1 MTSLDDTRKAE
12 MKSTPGRSVNTT
24 AIAAMLLV
32 LGLGAV
38 GADAQEA
45 NYPAHPIRLIV
56 PTAPG
61 GTMDIVARTL
71 AQALAPIIG
80 AQVFIENKPG
90 GNNNIG
96 ASYVARANPDGYTLL
111 VHSDSFTSN
120 ASVFKDPGYD
130 ALTSFEPISML
141 ATAPG
146 ALAVRTDIGINN
158 LDDFISFSRKS
169 GRDLTVASTG
179 IGTVSHLT
187 GIMFQQRMG
196 LPQWTDVPYPGA
208 AKAVTDVIG
217 HHVDSIFVMVAPL
230 VPFDQNHELKI
241 LAVTTAAR
249 SPAVPEVPTV
259 AERTALKDFNV
270 ANWVALFAPAGTPKP
285 IVAKLAK
292 DVGAAVREPA
302 VSKNLAQLGLDVAGD
317 GPEPLASE
325 VRSKVLQWREVIA
338 RAGLKVE

>member
-1 MTSLDDTRKAE
+1 MTSTRATAFALAFGMGLVAASAPPSQAE
-12 MKSTPGRSVNTT
+12 DAASYPSRS
-24 AIAAMLLV
+24 
-32 LGLGAV
+32 
-38 GADAQEA
+38 
-45 NYPAHPIRLIV
+45 IRLIV

-71 AQALAPIIG
+71 AQALGPLIG

-96 ASYVARANPDGYTLL
+96 ASYVARATPDGYTLL
-111 VHSDSFTSN
+111 IHSDSFTSN

-141 ATAPG
+141 AKAPG
-146 ALAVRTDIGINN
+146 ALAVRTDLGLSN
-158 LDDFISFSRKS
+158 LDDFVAYSKMRGKA
-169 GRDLTVASTG
+169 LMVASTG

-196 LPQWTDVPYPGA
+196 LPPWTDVPYPGA

-230 VPFDQNHELKI
+230 VPFDQSGDLKI

-249 SPAVPEVPTV
+249 SAAVPNVPTV
-259 AERTALKDFNV
+259 AEETSLKDFNV
-270 ANWVALFAPAGTPKP
+270 ANWVAMFAPAGTPKP
-285 IVAKLAK
+285 IVDKLAQ
-292 DVGAAVREPA
+292 DVATALKEPA
-302 VSKNLAQLGLDVAGD
+302 VSKSLAQLGLDVAGD
-317 GPEPLASE
+317 GPEPLATE
-325 VRSKVLQWREVIA
+325 VRSKVLQWRDVIA

>member
-1 MTSLDDTRKAE
+1 LAFVLALFIAAVPPSHAQDAASYPT
-12 MKSTPGRSVNTT
+12 RSV
-24 AIAAMLLV
+24 
-32 LGLGAV
+32 
-38 GADAQEA
+38 
-45 NYPAHPIRLIV
+45 RLIV

-71 AQALAPIIG
+71 AQVLAPAIG

-90 GNNNIG
+90 GNNNIV
-96 ASYVARANPDGYTLL
+96 ASYVARATPDGYTLL

-130 ALTSFEPISML
+130 ALTSFEPITML
-141 ATAPG
+141 AKAPG
-146 ALAVRTDIGINN
+146 ALAVRSDLGLAS
-158 LDDFISFSRKS
+158 LDDFVTYSKRNGKA
-169 GRDLTVASTG
+169 LMVASTG

-187 GIMFQQRMG
+187 GIMFQQKMG
-196 LPQWTDVPYPGA
+196 LPPWTDVPYPGA

-230 VPFDQNHELKI
+230 VPFDQSGDLKI

-249 SPAVPEVPTV
+249 SAAVPNVRTV
-259 AERTALKDFNV
+259 AEQTGLKDFNV

-285 IVAKLAK
+285 IVAKLARE
-292 DVGAAVREPA
+292 VVAALHDPA
-302 VSKNLAQLGLDVAGD
+302 VTNSLAQLGLEVAGD
-317 GPEPLASE
+317 GPAPLAAE
-325 VRSKVLQWREVIA
+325 VRSKVLQWHDVIA

>member
-1 MTSLDDTRKAE
+1 MKMTR
-12 MKSTPGRSVNTT
+12 GRGRHGL
-24 AIAAMLLV
+24 A
-32 LGLGAV
+32 LGAAFMV
-38 GADAQEA
+38 AAAVAPSYAQDAV
-45 NYPAHPIRLIV
+45 NYPVRSIRLIV

-71 AQALAPIIG
+71 ANVLGPLIG

-96 ASYVARANPDGYTLL
+96 ASYVARATPDGYTLL

-146 ALAVRTDIGINN
+146 ALAVRTDLGLAT
-158 LDDFISFSRKS
+158 LDDFVAYSKKS
-169 GRDLTVASTG
+169 GKGLMVASTG

-196 LPQWTDVPYPGA
+196 LPPWTDVPYPGA

-230 VPFDQNHELKI
+230 VPFDQSGALKI

-249 SPAVPEVPTV
+249 SAAVPNVPTV
-259 AERTALKDFNV
+259 AEQTNLKDFNV

-285 IVAKLAK
+285 IVDKLAK
-292 DVGAAVREPA
+292 DVALALKDPA
-302 VSKNLAQLGLDVAGD
+302 VAGSLAQLGLDVAGD
-317 GPEPLASE
+317 GPDVLAGE
-325 VRSKVLQWREVIA
+325 VRSKVLQWRDVIQ

>member
-1 MTSLDDTRKAE
+1 
-12 MKSTPGRSVNTT
+12 MKSTRGMHRTGLHAPLAFGLALLIS
-24 AIAAMLLV
+24 AA
-32 LGLGAV
+32 APC
-38 GADAQEA
+38 DAQDA
-45 NYPAHPIRLIV
+45 ASYPTRPIRLIV

-71 AQALAPIIG
+71 AQVLAPVIG

-96 ASYVARANPDGYTLL
+96 ASYVARATPDGYTLL

-130 ALTSFEPISML
+130 ALTSFEPITML
-141 ATAPG
+141 AKAPG
-146 ALAVRTDIGINN
+146 ALAVRPDLGLAS
-158 LDDFISFSRKS
+158 LDDFVAYSKRNGKA
-169 GRDLTVASTG
+169 LMVASTG

-196 LPQWTDVPYPGA
+196 LPPWTDVPYPGA

-230 VPFDQNHELKI
+230 VPFDQSGDLKI

-249 SPAVPEVPTV
+249 SAAVPNVPTV
-259 AERTALKDFNV
+259 AEQTSLKDFNV
-270 ANWVALFAPAGTPKP
+270 ANWVALFAPAGTPEP

-292 DVGAAVREPA
+292 EVAAALNDPA
-302 VSKNLAQLGLDVAGD
+302 VTNSLAQLGLEVAGD
-317 GPEPLASE
+317 GPEPLAAE
-325 VRSKVLQWREVIA
+325 VKSKVLQWHDVIA

>member
-1 MTSLDDTRKAE
+1 MTSTRGYAL
-12 MKSTPGRSVNTT
+12 GL
-24 AIAAMLLV
+24 A
-32 LGLGAV
+32 LGLGLLTAAAV
-38 GADAQEA
+38 PSRAQDAV
-45 NYPAHPIRLIV
+45 NYPVRSIRLIV

-71 AQALAPIIG
+71 ANVLGPLIG

-96 ASYVARANPDGYTLL
+96 ASYVARATPDGYTLL
-111 VHSDSFTSN
+111 IHSDSFTSN

-146 ALAVRTDIGINN
+146 ALAVRTDLGLAT
-158 LDDFISFSRKS
+158 LDDFVAYSRKS
-169 GRDLTVASTG
+169 GKGLMVASTG

-230 VPFDQNHELKI
+230 VPFDHSGDLKI

-249 SPAVPEVPTV
+249 SAAVPNVPTV
-259 AERTALKDFNV
+259 AEKTNLKDFNV

-285 IVAKLAK
+285 IVDKLARDVALALK
-292 DVGAAVREPA
+292 DPA
-302 VSKNLAQLGLDVAGD
+302 VAGSLAQLGLDVAGD
-317 GPEPLASE
+317 GPDVLAGE
-325 VRSKVLQWREVIA
+325 VRSKVLQWREVIG

>member
-1 MTSLDDTRKAE
+1 MKMTRG
-12 MKSTPGRSVNTT
+12 MGRHGL
-24 AIAAMLLV
+24 ALAAALMIAAV
-32 LGLGAV
+32 LAPIAV
-38 GADAQEA
+38 VPCYAQDAV
-45 NYPAHPIRLIV
+45 NYPVRSIRLIV

-71 AQALAPIIG
+71 ANVLGPLIG

-96 ASYVARANPDGYTLL
+96 ASYVARATPDGYTLL

-146 ALAVRTDIGINN
+146 ALAVRTDLGLST
-158 LDDFISFSRKS
+158 LDDFVAYSKKS
-169 GRDLTVASTG
+169 GKGLMVASTG

-230 VPFDQNHELKI
+230 VPFDQSGALKI
-241 LAVTTAAR
+241 LAVTTASR
-249 SPAVPEVPTV
+249 SAAVPNVPTV
-259 AERTALKDFNV
+259 AEKTSLKDFNV

-285 IVAKLAK
+285 VVDKLAK
-292 DVGAAVREPA
+292 DIAIALKDPA
-302 VSKNLAQLGLDVAGD
+302 VAGSLAQLGLDVAGD
-317 GPEPLASE
+317 GPDALAGE
-325 VRSKVLQWREVIA
+325 VRAKVLQWREVIQ

>member
-1 MTSLDDTRKAE
+1 MRAESPE
-12 MKSTPGRSVNTT
+12 MKMTRGICRHGF
-24 AIAAMLLV
+24 ALGAALLV
-32 LGLGAV
+32 AAAV
-38 GADAQEA
+38 APCFAQDAV
-45 NYPAHPIRLIV
+45 NYPVRSIRLIV

-71 AQALAPIIG
+71 ANVLGPLIG

-96 ASYVARANPDGYTLL
+96 ASYVARATPDGYTLL

-146 ALAVRTDIGINN
+146 ALAVRTDLGLAT
-158 LDDFISFSRKS
+158 LDDFVAYSKKS
-169 GRDLTVASTG
+169 GKGLMVASTG

-230 VPFDQNHELKI
+230 VPFDQSGALKI

-249 SPAVPEVPTV
+249 SAAVPNVPTV
-259 AERTALKDFNV
+259 AEKTDLKDFNV

-285 IVAKLAK
+285 IVDKLARDVALALK
-292 DVGAAVREPA
+292 DPA
-302 VSKNLAQLGLDVAGD
+302 VAGSLAQLGLDVAGD
-317 GPEPLASE
+317 GPDVLAGE
-325 VRSKVLQWREVIA
+325 VRAKVLQWREVIQ